1 MLTRT
6 KTLIAAGA
14 LVMEL
19 PAGAALAE
27 TVDDDLPVTTVT
39 CDGTQQ
45 QLQRA
50 DGSGPGGG
58 DCINGEPGEQTK
70 VMLQKQLHKQLQNGE
85 CDGDGEQRGNGPGDG
100 LAAGGYGPG
109 DGDKTGQGPMNGQG
123 KRNRASS

>member
-6 KTLIAAGA
+6 KALIVGGA
-14 LVMEL
+14 LVVAL

-27 TVDDDLPVTTVT
+27 TGEVDDLPATNVT

-45 QLQRA
+45 QLHRA

-58 DCINGEPGEQTK
+58 DCINGEFGEQAK
-70 VMLQKQLHKQLQNGE
+70 NMVRKQLQLQNGE
-85 CDGDGEQRGNGPGDG
+85 CDGDGGQRGHGPGDG

-109 DGDKTGQGPMNGQG
+109 DGDGTGQGPMNGQG
-123 KRNRASS
+123 QRNRASS